1 MDNLDAKGICDI
13 IRACD
18 KAGVKQLKL
27 GDMCVTFVEESKEV
41 TPWTGLQNPPVFGS
55 SQADQTEKEPV
66 PQTLMTSEQK
76 DMLRQIEENQLMIDD
91 PMGFEQRMID
101 SEMFSAQ
108 PLEGTDA

>member
-13 IRACD
+13 IKACD

-27 GDMCVTFVEESKEV
+27 GDMCVTFVEESKVV
-41 TPWTGLQNPPVFGS
+41 TPWTDLQNPTLNAPPPSPEAG
-55 SQADQTEKEPV
+55 EKPV
-66 PQTLMTSEQK
+66 PQTLMTAEQK